1 VNEIIKNNLEERSI
15 VLSASVAPKYEY
27 VTSTSAGALMFF
39 SGKTAQINGVIVNP
53 GLLGDELS
61 IEQGREAAIVCATNL
76 LSQMESDIGLEN
88 IEQILKLAGFV
99 ASTPNFFDQPTVIN
113 AASELFVAILG
124 DAGKHARSAIGVAAL
139 PGNSAVEIELI
150 IKSK

>member
-1 VNEIIKNNLEERSI
+1 MNASIKKNLEEHAI
-15 VLSASVAPKYEY
+15 VLSAPVPPKYEY

-39 SGKTAQINGVIVNP
+39 SGKTAQSNGQIMAP
-53 GLLGDELS
+53 GLLGSDLTVD
-61 IEQGREAAIVCATNL
+61 QGRAAAIICTTNL
-76 LSQMESDIGLEN
+76 LSQMEADVGLEN
-88 IEQILKLAGFV
+88 VEQILKLTGFV
-99 ASTPNFFDQPTVIN
+99 ASAPDFYEQPTVIN

-150 IKSK
+150 IKRK